1 MILIVLPACGG
12 GNVASTLAK
21 PPEYPTAKEAKCGVV
36 KSQSE
41 PLVVEWPDAAR
52 GKLES
57 LRKQGTV
64 AVRYEGCE
72 LQVLRCH
79 GKAQYQYS
87 PLTRKQNRL
96 KIGNEDELYANLPIG
111 AVRLEGKLKT
121 SGQLN
126 VEMTLVGRFELADPV
141 VSREDLEG
149 DDCSA
154 ATHVVGAVTVGAFTF
169 YAGADAAVGGGASVL
184 GVGQGASSS
193 AVRELLQRD
202 GDDAACARSTSS
214 DKEPPD
220 GCGGLIRLEVVPL
233 GASRRARAA
242 PIPPRGDEPLRCGA
256 RHHVEHGECVDDS
269 LSPAPVSTWSQPRPE
284 RTSSPAPQ
292 AKPKSSANDSPVHIA
307 LGWITLGALTTSGV
321 AALAASVNASA
332 VTDPNKGYCNKDKQ
346 YCSPEG
352 ISKRDAA
359 ITWGWVST
367 ISLGVGLTSWAL
379 FYAIPRPRPA
389 VSVGLA
395 PMPGGGALSAQGS
408 F

>member
-1 MILIVLPACGG
+1 MTACGG
-12 GNVASTLAK
+12 NNVASNLAK

-64 AVRYEGCE
+64 AVHYEGCE

-87 PLTRKQNRL
+87 SLTRKQNRL
-96 KIGNEDELYANLPIG
+96 RIGNEDELYANLPIG

-121 SGQLN
+121 AGQLN
-126 VEMTLVGRFELADPV
+126 VEMTLVGRFELANPI
-141 VSREDLEG
+141 VSQDELEG
-149 DDCSA
+149 DDCGL

-169 YAGADAAVGGGASVL
+169 YAGADASVGGGASVL

-202 GDDAACARSTSS
+202 GDEAACARSTGT

-233 GASRRARAA
+233 GAARRRTVA
-242 PIPPRGDEPLRCGA
+242 PLPPRGDEPIRCAA
-256 RHHVEHGECVDDS
+256 RHHVEHGECVDDPEPPP
-269 LSPAPVSTWSQPRPE
+269 PAVAWRQPRPE
-284 RTSSPAPQ
+284 RTPSAVSQ
-292 AKPKSSANDSPVHIA
+292 DKPKGAAVDSPVHIA
-307 LGWITLGALTTSGV
+307 LGWITVGALTTAG
-321 AALAASVNASA
+321 LAAVVASAEASA

-346 YCSPEG
+346 YCTPDG
-352 ISKRDAA
+352 LSKRDAA

-367 ISLGVGLTSWAL
+367 ISLGVGLSTWIL
-379 FYAIPRPRPA
+379 YYAIPKPQPA
-389 VSVGLA
+389 VSVGVA
-395 PMPGGGALSAQGS
+395 PTPGGAAFTAQGS